1 MQAIINK
8 QKIFEKLDTPN
19 WQRAPLPNG
28 IFEQNI
34 GKAHLKVSGEHPK
47 IIFKDLHAILDEPMY
62 AEYQQDWLV
71 KGSHR
76 KSLGE
81 KFETYV
87 SGFSQNA
94 HLIVSKSRNQMPTLA
109 LNYYLNQPNQNYLL
123 EHLIIAESGT
133 KLGLIIDLSSSDA
146 EGMNYFGHTKIVAKA
161 GAQVKLVKIQRLH
174 TETHVFDMG
183 VSVVDEGGTVE
194 VVELQ
199 LGGKYKAVSYE
210 SELLGRNSHSELKS
224 AYYGE
229 GTQNLDLSYTM
240 THFGKQSSSD
250 ILVKGAMTEASQKVF
265 RGNLFFETGAAESR
279 GSEREYV
286 TLFSEQTKSD
296 SFPALM
302 CSEDDVVGEH
312 AASIGQID
320 MDALFYIMSR
330 GLSEQDA
337 KRLLLKASFEEIT
350 RNIGDPELEALV
362 MEEVDRRFS

>member
-8 QKIFEKLDTPN
+8 QKIFEKLDTPV
-19 WQRAPLPNG
+19 WKRAPLPNG
-28 IFEQNI
+28 IFEQKV
-34 GKAHLKVSGEHPK
+34 GKAHLSITGEHPK
-47 IIFKDLHAILDEPMY
+47 IILKDLHAILNEPEY
-62 AEYQQDWLV
+62 AQYQQAWLA
-71 KGSHR
+71 KGTHR

-81 KFETYV
+81 KFESYV
-87 SGFSQNA
+87 SGYSQNA
-94 HLIVSKSRNQMPTLA
+94 HLIVSKSRNQMPTLS
-109 LNYYLNQPNQNYLL
+109 LNYYFDQPNQNYLL
-123 EHLIIAESGT
+123 EHLIVAETGS
-133 KLGLIIDLSSSDA
+133 KLGLIIDLSSSGSV
-146 EGMNYFGHTKIVAKA
+146 GMNYFGQTKIVAQA
-161 GAQVKLVKIQRLH
+161 GAQVKLIKIQRLDAS
-174 TETHVFDMG
+174 THVFDMG
-183 VSVVDEGGTVE
+183 VSVVEEGGTVE
-194 VVELQ
+194 IVELQ

-250 ILVKGAMTEASQKVF
+250 ILVKGAMTEAAQKVF

-286 TLFSEQTKSD
+286 TLFTEQAKSD

-302 CSEDDVVGEH
+302 CSEDDVIGEH
-312 AASIGQID
+312 AASIGQVD
-320 MDALFYIMSR
+320 LDALFYIMSR

-350 RNIGDPELEALV
+350 RDIGDPELEALV
-362 MEEVDRRFS
+362 MAEVDRRFS